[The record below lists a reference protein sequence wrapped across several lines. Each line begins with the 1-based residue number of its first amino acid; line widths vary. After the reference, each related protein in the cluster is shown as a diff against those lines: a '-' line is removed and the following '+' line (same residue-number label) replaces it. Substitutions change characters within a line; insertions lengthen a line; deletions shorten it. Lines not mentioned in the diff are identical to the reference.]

1 MKAIHFIVAALTL
14 TSAAASNP
22 QGSTSSIAVIEESE
36 AVDYSALTLVEE
48 LTFGECA
55 IQYRTGPAREFC
67 NAYVVLR
74 GPEGMTVLSRA
85 SHILPPY
92 EEYRGELSNEEALC
106 KPFLERDEA
115 NPAPLLSRCVVV
127 GPGGSIFF
135 SYIAS
140 IYAGSSVPWELVV
153 IPIRQGKV
161 DSPRLSR
168 FNQGWITGAFDQL
181 RAWRSDFFESEI
193 VSPGH
198 VSLARVPFRFDGRE
212 WVPVSDEMKRAPMAL
227 SVRAK
232 LCEDLRK
239 SSERIADVAAVLAER
254 TYSGNCHDGKMIL
267 DEVFQSDPAGRAQ
280 FLSLFR
286 DELASGAS
294 ELELVRKL
302 NGGSLGIFEKPIEQA
317 TGLVVPP

>member
-1 MKAIHFIVAALTL
+1 MFVRFAD
-14 TSAAASNP
+14 
-22 QGSTSSIAVIEESE
+22 AVN
-36 AVDYSALTLVEE
+36 
-48 LTFGECA
+48 
-55 IQYRTGPAREFC
+55 IQK
-67 NAYVVLR
+67 
-74 GPEGMTVLSRA
+74 SRA
-85 SHILPPY
+85 DQSTRPWSSRWRTLADQI
-92 EEYRGELSNEEALC
+92 NIDTAL
-106 KPFLERDEA
+106 F
-115 NPAPLLSRCVVV
+115 
-127 GPGGSIFF
+127 
-135 SYIAS
+135 
-140 IYAGSSVPWELVV
+140 
-153 IPIRQGKV
+153 
-161 DSPRLSR
+161 
-168 FNQGWITGAFDQL
+168 
-181 RAWRSDFFESEI
+181 
-193 VSPGH
+193 
-198 VSLARVPFRFDGRE
+198 FRFT
-212 WVPVSDEMKRAPMAL
+212 KL